1 MCVWS
6 LESLKT
12 GQHSSLSQAV
22 ARAIN
27 VMLKHTMTM
36 AGVAPSAMLSINH
49 RKSPNREADESVLR
63 QQTPLVPASITA
75 EILLPREFRHHA
87 CTVAPFCN
95 DVFAATPRGAS
106 LLQDSRDTLVMALPT
121 KYSRGPQ
128 CTGATAD
135 RNTSIIVSPPGLYTN
150 TDCAGLLTLDTQA
163 LLSFSV

>member
-1 MCVWS
+1 MCMVS
-6 LESLKT
+6 RIFENRSTLVPEPGSR
-12 GQHSSLSQAV
+12 SSNKCDAKAYHDHGGGSTQRNA
-22 ARAIN
+22 
-27 VMLKHTMTM
+27 
-36 AGVAPSAMLSINH
+36 INH